1 MGRRR
6 ASSVRHQR
14 LREEEKGRQTARPKA
29 ISVSERQYARDR
41 TGQGARKKERK
52 RGTQHITGRHVD
64 RTVTTTGSA
73 DAQAHCTSSPRYTT
87 TIATTATATATPCGS
102 GSRGK
107 WHSSSFDHA
116 NKGQRRQRQRALLP
130 VLRQFDTPNKK
141 QKERMEQRTEDAA
154 RSSQK
159 AEQNGIPFA
168 ISLSPILC
176 TLQRQNVSV
185 ARAGILIREE
195 KWKRDDL

>member
-1 MGRRR
+1 MGRRAARRR

-107 WHSSSFDHA
+107 WHSSSFDDA
-116 NKGQRRQRQRALLP
+116 NEGQRRQRQRALLP

-141 QKERMEQRTEDAA
+141 LKERKDRRCGALLSESRTE
-154 RSSQK
+154 R
-159 AEQNGIPFA
+159 NPICHFPLPH
-168 ISLSPILC
+168 SLHSPE
-176 TLQRQNVSV
+176 
-185 ARAGILIREE
+185 A
-195 KWKRDDL
+195 KRVCRPCRNFNPGRKVETG